1 MAPAIFGLATTTR
14 TPAPHART
22 ALRRAVRLRHR
33 VIIALIKMLA
43 AGRRRAPALLTD
55 IPTTGAFPIL
65 LARAWPGGAGAF
77 MPLAL
82 KGNTRPSRQL
92 AGCAKWITAAPHGHH
107 SDGERPQTSL
117 LAHAWPGVVGALPPL

>member
-1 MAPAIFGLATTTR
+1 M
-14 TPAPHART
+14 PHART
-22 ALRRAVRLRHR
+22 ALRLAGRLRHR

-43 AGRRRAPALLTD
+43 AGRRHAPALLTG